1 MTESVSESELVARLR
16 RRQAG
21 AFELLYARHRDA
33 IWRFLR
39 RLTGDDDRAADLFQ
53 ETWLAAARHAHR
65 LAGDSRPLPW
75 LYTIARNKQRNA
87 LRLRL
92 FDERRGAASAAE
104 PPPPAATPDEETD
117 LRARARAVA
126 AAFDRLAEA
135 HREVLL
141 LCAVQ
146 GLDAPAA
153 AAVLDIREDAVRK
166 RLSRARAELRRLAG
180 FDTALDTEE
189 SP

>member
-1 MTESVSESELVARLR
+1 MEESVSESELVARLR

-21 AFELLYARHRDA
+21 AFELLYARHREA

-39 RLTGDDDRAADLFQ
+39 RLASDDQLAADLFQ

-65 LAGDSRPLPW
+65 LAEDSRPLPW

-92 FDERRGAASAAE
+92 FDERREAASAAE
-104 PPPPAATPDEETD
+104 PLPPATTPDREAE
-117 LRARARAVA
+117 LRARARAVTL
-126 AAFDRLAEA
+126 AFDQLAEA

-141 LCAVQ
+141 LCVVE

-153 AAVLDIREDAVRK
+153 ATVLDIREDAVRK
-166 RLSRARAELRRLAG
+166 RLSRARAELLRLTG
-180 FDTALDTEE
+180 FDTEE